1 MRRSVRMAK
10 NRRSRKICGERGVLR
25 DGRRSLSRAT
35 PQVTN
40 ILPLKTAARR
50 DPAFRLRRFL
60 AMRGPIRAAQRGR
73 LPYATGLRTVSTR
86 GRPARSGTTR
96 ASSKPAARAR
106 AAASSRRVS
115 CSSKAAPPPGLS
127 ARAHHGSKR
136 RSTSR
141 PSSPPSSASAGSK
154 SAHLARNLGEHGGGH
169 VRRVRHDEVEPAHR
183 ARGNALA
190 QVALHHPHAVGQA
203 ESVDVLARKRHRLR
217 RDVGGDDAR
226 ARMLVGDRAR
236 DAAGS
241 RAQVGHEQR
250 RGNGR
255 GIVRRGRGGAGP
267 GGVRKRGRRFG
278 GGLIDLGCILRGAGR
293 EQLFGFGLGHARVER
308 ARPARCGQKGE
319 RLAHQH
325 LGLGTGDEHAGAHLH
340 RDMAKRHLAGDVLQR
355 LAPAPPRHVVAQ
367 RVALL
372 ERQRPLQSGVQLD
385 PAKPARP
392 RRSAILPT
400 GAGSRRPCA
409 QGSPPSTQGRP

>member
-1 MRRSVRMAK
+1 
-10 NRRSRKICGERGVLR
+10 
-25 DGRRSLSRAT
+25 
-35 PQVTN
+35 
-40 ILPLKTAARR
+40 
-50 DPAFRLRRFL
+50 
-60 AMRGPIRAAQRGR
+60 
-73 LPYATGLRTVSTR
+73 
-86 GRPARSGTTR
+86 
-96 ASSKPAARAR
+96 
-106 AAASSRRVS
+106 
-115 CSSKAAPPPGLS
+115 
-127 ARAHHGSKR
+127 
-136 RSTSR
+136 
-141 PSSPPSSASAGSK
+141 
-154 SAHLARNLGEHGGGH
+154 
-169 VRRVRHDEVEPAHR
+169 
-183 ARGNALA
+183 
-190 QVALHHPHAVGQA
+190 
-203 ESVDVLARKRHRLR
+203 
-217 RDVGGDDAR
+217 
-226 ARMLVGDRAR
+226 MLVGDRAR

-385 PAKPARP
+385 PAKPARLADQP
-392 RRSAILPT
+392 FCRQARVLVAL
-400 GAGSRRPCA
+400 ALKVAHRPLKGGLDGPDVA
-409 QGSPPSTQGRP
+409 FSHGFQPHRLA